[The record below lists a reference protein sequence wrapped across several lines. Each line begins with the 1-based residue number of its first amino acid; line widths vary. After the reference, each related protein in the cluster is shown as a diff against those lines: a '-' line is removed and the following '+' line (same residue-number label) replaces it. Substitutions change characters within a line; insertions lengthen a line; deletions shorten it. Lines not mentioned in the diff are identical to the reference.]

1 MTIEQTIVFAVL
13 FLALVLFIA
22 GRWRYDVVSLSALLA
37 VAVTG
42 VVPVELVFDGFGH
55 PAVVTVAAVLVV
67 SRGLL
72 NSGLIGGIASWMGKL
87 GDSPT
92 VVNLALTALV
102 AVCSAFMNNVG
113 ALALLMPAAISRCYR
128 A

>member
-1 MTIEQTIVFAVL
+1 MTIEQRIVFAVL
-13 FLALVLFIA
+13 LLALVMFIA
-22 GRWRYDVVSLSALLA
+22 ARWRYDIVSLLALLA
-37 VAVTG
+37 IAVTG
-42 VVPVELVFDGFGH
+42 VVPVEQLFDGFGH

-72 NSGLIGGIASWMGKL
+72 NSGLVGGIASWLGKL

-92 VVNLALTALV
+92 VLILALTALV